1 MNNFIVVLKKEL
13 TDVFRDK
20 RTLFIAFVIG
30 PVLMP
35 ALMAGMMYFMA
46 NKEIEKAEKP
56 LELPII
62 GAEHAPNLVQHL
74 ASYNISATAPPEDPE
89 SSIRNSD
96 ELVILA
102 IDENFAKAWQNNTS
116 APVELIFDSS
126 RQDTHATL
134 ARVQFALQS
143 YAQQVAGARLLLR
156 GVSPGVL
163 QTLRIDTSDL
173 ATPEAKGSMALM
185 FIPYFLIIG
194 TFLGGAY
201 VAMDATAGE
210 RERQSLEP
218 LLATSAAREAIMSA
232 KLTAAAIYGILSTL
246 LTLIMFM
253 LAFALLAN
261 TGIGLSIT
269 LSGVTTIKLI
279 AICIPVAVL
288 GATLVTFLSARAKSM
303 KEAQSHMSYLMLI
316 PMLPM
321 VFLMVN
327 PAKDQWWQMLVPILG
342 ENQLLMRVLRGEAVN
357 MSEWALCITSTLAI
371 AALLGALAVKMYHKE
386 QLAISA

>member
-1 MNNFIVVLKKEL
+1 MNSFIVVLKKEL

-89 SSIRNSD
+89 YSIRNSD
-96 ELVILA
+96 ELVILT
-102 IDENFAKAWQNNTS
+102 IDENFAKAWQSNAS

-143 YAQQVAGARLLLR
+143 YAQQVAGTRLLLR
-156 GVSPGVL
+156 GVSPEIL

-232 KLTAAAIYGILSTL
+232 KLTAAAVYGILSTL

-253 LAFALLAN
+253 LVFALLAK

-269 LSGVTTIKLI
+269 LSGMTTIKLI

-327 PAKDQWWQMLVPILG
+327 PTKDKWWQMLVPILG
-342 ENQLLMRVLRGEAVN
+342 ENQLLMRILRGEAVN
-357 MSEWALCITSTLAI
+357 MIEWTLCITSTLAI